1 MSTQDPPQR
10 LVGGRYRLRTVLG
23 QGSMGTV
30 WAAYDEHLHRPVAV
44 KQVRLDPGIPQREA
58 DELRERTLREAR
70 AIAVVSHPNVITLH
84 DVVREDGEPFVV
96 MEFLPAT
103 SLAQI
108 LRANGPLDATQAAVV
123 GDAIAAGLQA
133 AHEAGITH
141 RDVKPGNVLVTADGR
156 VKLTDFG
163 IARNVAERT
172 LTRTGIMLGSPAYIA
187 PEVASGSEVSPDA
200 DLWGLGA
207 TLWAAVEGRAPYDP
221 EGAVLDI
228 VTEVVHGEIPE
239 PTVDGPL
246 REVIT
251 ALMVRD
257 PAARM
262 SLRTV
267 RERLHEL
274 QPMPGTAVFADLR
287 TDLPHSPDPT
297 LAETTDPT
305 APAIAAP
312 ADPVSSASAPLAPVP
327 GPLPFIEPD
336 EPRGRSPWA
345 AVVAVVA
352 AVVLFAGA
360 AAGGFALTRFV
371 GGQPVRPLS
380 HAQASQASAPV
391 RDVEIRTADAST
403 LAGEQGGGFSLPV
416 PSDWV
421 KFVEQRVT
429 KTLPNSTRVHW
440 VAPDGTSELVVERF
454 PVFYP
459 KHTADEYLTVL
470 ARRAPGYRLVG
481 TTPID
486 GSTDPEPGVQVT
498 YRTVDVAD
506 DAPGRPAT
514 TDVNRATFANVLP
527 IGTDLWVVSLT
538 VPIEQEDSGKRGLFT
553 RTVPEFRATG

>member
-1 MSTQDPPQR
+1 MSTPDPPQR
-10 LVGGRYRLRTVLG
+10 LVGGRYRLRSVLG

-96 MEFLPAT
+96 MEFLPAV
-103 SLAQI
+103 SLAQV
-108 LRANGPLDATQAAVV
+108 LRANGPLDAAQAAVV

-133 AHEAGITH
+133 AHDAGITH
-141 RDVKPGNVLVTADGR
+141 RDVKPGNVLVTTDGR

-207 TLWAAVEGRAPYDP
+207 TLYAAVEGRAPYDP

-228 VTEVVHGEIPE
+228 VSEVVHGEIPE

-262 SLRTV
+262 PLRTV
-267 RERLHEL
+267 RERLHAL
-274 QPMPGTAVFADLR
+274 QPGPGTKVFADLR
-287 TDLPHSPDPT
+287 TELPQPTDPT
-297 LAETTDPT
+297 VVEEAEPSDPT
-305 APAIAAP
+305 APVP
-312 ADPVSSASAPLAPVP
+312 VDQVSSASAPLAPAP
-327 GPLPFIEPD
+327 GPLPFMEP
-336 EPRGRSPWA
+336 EPTRAKSSW
-345 AVVAVVA
+345 AVVAAGAA
-352 AVVLFAGA
+352 AVVLFAA
-360 AAGGFALTRFV
+360 AAVGGFALTRFV
-371 GGQPVRPLS
+371 GGQQVGPQS
-380 HAQASQASAPV
+380 HTQVSQASAPV
-391 RDVEIRTADAST
+391 RDVEVRTADAST

-454 PVFYP
+454 PAFYP
-459 KHTADEYLTVL
+459 DHTVDEFLTVL
-470 ARRAPGYRLVG
+470 AQRAPGYRLVG
-481 TTPID
+481 STPI
-486 GSTDPEPGVQVT
+486 GSGTPEPGTQVT

-506 DAPGRPAT
+506 DALGRPPAS
-514 TDVNRATFANVLP
+514 DLNRATFANVLP
-527 IGTDLWVVSLT
+527 SETDLWVVSLT

-553 RTVPEFRATG
+553 RTVPEFKVIS